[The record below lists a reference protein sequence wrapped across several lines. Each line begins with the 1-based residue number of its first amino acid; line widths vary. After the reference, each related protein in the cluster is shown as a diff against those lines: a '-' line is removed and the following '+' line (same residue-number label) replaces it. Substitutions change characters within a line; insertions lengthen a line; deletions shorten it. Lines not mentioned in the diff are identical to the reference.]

1 MANSRTLIRM
11 SPTIGVHNAAVLARA
26 WISAA
31 RLRRRVAP
39 GRRPREELVAAHV
52 PGRSFA
58 DIGCMWSVDGAI
70 AFAAEAAGAA
80 AVTGVD
86 VMSASAAY
94 TAEHERRASR
104 VRFVQG
110 DVHDPGTAQEV
121 GVHDVVWCSGVIY
134 HAPHPLLT
142 LERLRALTGELLILA
157 SETIPEVPGLP
168 QACLFLPAL
177 PAATR
182 RALTAG
188 RGGVLEGLSTPF
200 SAERGYA
207 NWYWG
212 LSRSAL
218 RGMLAAQGLEVVEE
232 HGDAFHATLLARPPG
247 R

>member
-1 MANSRTLIRM
+1 
-11 SPTIGVHNAAVLARA
+11 VLARV
-26 WISAA
+26 WIGAA
-31 RLRRRVAP
+31 RLRRRIAP

-52 PGRSFA
+52 RGRSFA
-58 DIGCMWSVDGAI
+58 DVGCMWSVDGAI
-70 AFAAEAAGAA
+70 AFAAEAAGAT

-86 VMSASAAY
+86 LMAASAAY
-94 TAEHERRASR
+94 AAEHERRGSR

-110 DVHDPGTAQEV
+110 DVHDPRTVEEV
-121 GVHDVVWCSGVIY
+121 GVHDVVWCSGVVY

-142 LERLRALTGELLILA
+142 IERLRALTGDLLILA

-168 QACLFLPAL
+168 QACLFLPEL

-182 RALTAG
+182 RALTGG

-200 SAERGYA
+200 SRERSYA

-218 RGMLAAQGLEVVEE
+218 CAMLAAEGMEVVEE
-232 HGDAFHATLLARPPG
+232 HGDAFHATVLARPRG